1 MVMAID
7 DFKAQVE
14 DVARPNRFLVQ
25 IIPNPSVFET
35 VGDGNLLDIAKTAVA
50 GARVLLGGPLA
61 WFFLVKGISLPS
73 RAIGVLE
80 HKRLGV
86 TRKFGGNPTYTD
98 LGVTFL
104 NDSGMVSRS
113 LMDSWHENIIQQA
126 SNMHQQVNKYAQGST
141 ILVEQMGANNLPISI
156 YKYNDVWPS
165 SIEAS
170 ELSTDQNDVAQEFTV
185 QFTYNTWTR
194 IL

>member
-1 MVMAID
+1 MVMAIE
-7 DFKAQVE
+7 DFKSVVK

-25 IIPNPSVFET
+25 IIPNPSVFQP
-35 VGDGNLLDIAKTAVA
+35 VGDGNVLDIAKTAVA
-50 GARVLLGGPLA
+50 GARVLLGNPLA
-61 WFFLVKGISLPS
+61 WFFLVKSISLPS
-73 RAIGVLE
+73 RTIGVLE

-86 TRKFGGNPTYTD
+86 TRKFGGNPSYEPLT
-98 LGVTFL
+98 VTFL

-113 LMDSWHENIIQQA
+113 LMDAWHENIIQQS
-126 SNMHQQVNKYAQGST
+126 SNMHQQVDRYAQGST
-141 ILVEQMGANNLPISI
+141 ILVEQMGGNNLPISI

-165 SIEAS
+165 AIDAA
-170 ELSTDQNDVAQEFTV
+170 ELGTETGDTAQEFSV